1 MNFNTTT
8 AAAFAAIASAM
19 TGPAHAAP
27 PKELYGKSITVS
39 WLETRSQ
46 RDGQSGPFKP
56 VGLPFTNVYYI
67 SSEGRLFVRSST
79 RSPGGAGA
87 VDRVGAS
94 GGNAAG
100 DARNVTFSGNRIV
113 SNASFQGAAR
123 HTEIDFAPGFSS
135 CTARVITAMPAGAKT
150 AVVRSITTGSN
161 VEFESVSAGP
171 ASCSITAG
179 NPF

>member
-1 MNFNTTT
+1 MKPITT
-8 AAAFAAIASAM
+8 AAAICLAM
-19 TGPAHAAP
+19 TATTCAAQAA
-27 PKELYGKSITVS
+27 PKELYGKSVTVS

-56 VGLPFTNVYYI
+56 VGLPFTNVFYI
-67 SSEGRLFVRSST
+67 STEGRLFARSST

-87 VDRVGAS
+87 IDRVGTS

-113 SNASFQGAAR
+113 SNAKFQGAAR
-123 HTEIDFAPGFSS
+123 HIEIGFDPGFSS
-135 CTARVITAMPAGAKT
+135 CTAQVITAMPSGAKT

-171 ASCSITAG
+171 ASCSIATG

>member
-1 MNFNTTT
+1 MKSIVTTC
-8 AAAFAAIASAM
+8 AIFFAM
-19 TGPAHAAP
+19 TCGAQAAS

-56 VGLPFTNVYYI
+56 VGLPYTNVYYV
-67 SSEGRLFVRSST
+67 STEGRLFARSST

-87 VDRVGAS
+87 VERVGTS

-100 DARNVTFSGNRIV
+100 DARNVTFSGNKIV
-113 SNASFQGAAR
+113 SNNSFQGAAR
-123 HTEIDFAPGFSS
+123 HIDINFDPSFSS
-135 CTARVITAMPAGAKT
+135 CTARVITAMPSGAKT

-171 ASCSITAG
+171 ANCAISNG

>member
-1 MNFNTTT
+1 MRVLPTTILVFLALMT
-8 AAAFAAIASAM
+8 AA
-19 TGPAHAAP
+19 PAAP

-56 VGLPFTNVYYI
+56 VGLPFTNVYYV
-67 SSEGRLFVRSST
+67 STEGRLFFRSST

-87 VDRVGAS
+87 VDRVGTS
-94 GGNAAG
+94 GSNGAG
-100 DARNVTFSGNRIV
+100 EARNTTFSGNRIV
-113 SNASFQGAAR
+113 SSASFQGAAR
-123 HTEIDFAPGFSS
+123 HTEISFDPGFSS
-135 CTARVITAMPAGAKT
+135 CSARVITAMPSGAKT

-171 ASCSITAG
+171 ASCSIAAG